1 MPRWAGFRRQGRDVL
16 FKVDRKRG
24 AIGMS
29 QSRFLP
35 ADRLQEMHQ
44 GKAHV
49 VGYEQ
54 LSSSCARFYEI
65 YAYTQPPVTGDHSDR
80 LADRPT
86 EQNIVFFCILSSRI
100 PIQDSSSYLE
110 RLTRRS
116 HTLSSV
122 PEGQHTRTT
131 PPEPARSSRK
141 PQDKALPPTGLCA
154 TESVES
160 NQGVCVGVGDPD
172 PPHD

>member
-24 AIGMS
+24 A
-29 QSRFLP
+29 QSLP
-35 ADRLQEMHQ
+35 AAASPRSLVRSCNSDTA
-44 GKAHV
+44 GATT
-49 VGYEQ
+49 G
-54 LSSSCARFYEI
+54 SCARFYEI

-80 LADRPT
+80 LADRS
-86 EQNIVFFCILSSRI
+86 EYCFFCILSSRI